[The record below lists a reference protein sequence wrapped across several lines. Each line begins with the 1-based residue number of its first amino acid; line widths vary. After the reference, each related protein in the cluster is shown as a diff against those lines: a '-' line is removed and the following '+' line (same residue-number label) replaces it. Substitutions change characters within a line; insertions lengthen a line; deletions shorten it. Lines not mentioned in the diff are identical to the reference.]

1 MLEIAEPAYP
11 LTKAAL
17 TRALMTG
24 HGRALIHA
32 ERWGTD
38 EVRDEILNAALDP
51 KVYDAQCNGLGEA
64 WLARLCTMAG
74 LVESI
79 VSRNQG
85 MVRDD
90 GWLRCALLKEF
101 ALQGHAAARL
111 ALREMCRF
119 DEEINDLL
127 GCSEIAEVE
136 GEEGWIF
143 AIDRIGERLLAD
155 KEFWADLSLV
165 RMLDERVGEG
175 RAMEILDRESVGNPK
190 VAAYRKAVVSWQTQR
205 SARPDRSP
213 PSVEELIGKIPTST
227 KRIPRLSIF
236 GKQASSD
243 ERRRIAALDHTKMSP
258 ISLEN
263 YLCCFQGSGF
273 PEFRDEYLQLLSHPE
288 ERVRWGAHSALSHHE
303 EPQVRQAAYEA
314 LARGEV
320 AHFVKLLRRS
330 GLSEDTEALLSA
342 IGDPRTMIDDDEVH
356 EVVGALLDLV
366 KENGNLHD
374 SRLVLWIYEKSPCRI
389 CRFNAVE
396 LMVDR
401 EILPQWIAAECLR
414 DAYED
419 IREIAAKHLG
429 VERSF

>member
-1 MLEIAEPAYP
+1 MPEIAEPAYP
-11 LTKAAL
+11 LTKSAF

-32 ERWGTD
+32 ERCGTD
-38 EVRDEILNAALDP
+38 QVRDEILNAALFS
-51 KVYDAQCNGLGEA
+51 KVFDAQCNGLGEA

-85 MVRDD
+85 IVRDD

-127 GCSEIAEVE
+127 GCREIAEVE

-143 AIDRIGERLLAD
+143 AIERIGERLLTD
-155 KEFWADLSLV
+155 KEFWADFSLV

-175 RAMEILDRESVGNPK
+175 RAMEILDRESVGNPN

-205 SARPDRSP
+205 AARPDRSP
-213 PSVEELIGKIPTST
+213 PSMDELIGKIPTST
-227 KRIPRLSIF
+227 KRIPRLSTF

-330 GLSEDTEALLSA
+330 GLAEDVEALLSA
-342 IGDPRTMIDDDEVH
+342 IRDPRNMSNDEEVH
-356 EVVGALLDLV
+356 CVVGALSDV
-366 KENGNLHD
+366 VRHNGNLHD
-374 SRLVLWIYEKSPCRI
+374 SRLLVWIYENSPCRI
-389 CRFNAVE
+389 CRLDAVE
-396 LMVDR
+396 IMVDR
-401 EILPQWIAAECLR
+401 AILPGWIATECLS
-414 DAYED
+414 DAYEG
-419 IREIAAKHLG
+419 IRDRVAKYLG
-429 VERSF
+429 VERAF